1 MEGFDIWLTIDGSEN
16 QYAAKLRSEYSG
28 LRSVSWLGIMPRDR
42 ILLRYAKADC
52 LLFPSKLE
60 TWGIPISE
68 FQQTGKPMLV
78 IDLPYAH
85 ETVGS
90 YHAVSFFPEATPGS
104 CGCHATLHPGATC
117 IECNGHSIYC
127 CAICGQLD

>member
-1 MEGFDIWLTIDGSEN
+1 
-16 QYAAKLRSEYSG
+16 
-28 LRSVSWLGIMPRDR
+28 MPRDR

-90 YHAVSFFPEATPGS
+90 YHAVSFFPPGDPQVFS
-104 CGCHATLHPGATC
+104 RMPCNASSRGNLH
-117 IECNGHSIYC
+117 
-127 CAICGQLD
+127 